1 MAPIWEKQRILRPSR
16 VTVIA
21 QAKAKAKLPNIIFPG
36 VISFYNNKSDNTYGT
51 NLVFI
56 DDTTNKNNNNI
67 NNHRHHH
74 YRLHHNHQQ

>member
-51 NLVFI
+51 NLV
-56 DDTTNKNNNNI
+56 
-67 NNHRHHH
+67 
-74 YRLHHNHQQ
+74 YL